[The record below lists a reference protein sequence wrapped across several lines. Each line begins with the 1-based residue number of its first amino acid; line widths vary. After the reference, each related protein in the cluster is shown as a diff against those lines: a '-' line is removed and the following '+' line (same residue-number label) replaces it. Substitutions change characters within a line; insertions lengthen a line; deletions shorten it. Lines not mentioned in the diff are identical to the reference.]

1 MVYGGKLRKLAK
13 RDCIITAMTRVRSDR
28 KCFQF
33 SDKNKRKNFHIWKIF
48 CAWVYGGKLHMCT
61 KFEGIIRH
69 WKRENRQ
76 KDTDEFWDK
85 NKRKSFQIW
94 KIFGGQLMG
103 RVWNMPA
110 KFEVPILKRNG
121 EKGTWSFDPFLGGA
135 KRGKKDKNWPF
146 HPRKFRLPRIP
157 RGVLHRIFFSPSV
170 VGASLF
176 DIHALVYT
184 LPRYSPLHNP
194 PYYI

>member
-1 MVYGGKLRKLAK
+1 
-13 RDCIITAMTRVRSDR
+13 
-28 KCFQF
+28 
-33 SDKNKRKNFHIWKIF
+33 
-48 CAWVYGGKLHMCT
+48 MCT
-61 KFEGIIRH
+61 KFEKLIRH
-69 WKRENRQ
+69 WKRENTQ

-94 KIFGGQLMG
+94 KIFGGNVYGGML
-103 RVWNMPA
+103 RKHA
-110 KFEVPILKRNG
+110 KFEKLIFTWNG
-121 EKGTWSFDPFLGGA
+121 DRRGQSFDPFLGGA

-157 RGVLHRIFFSPSV
+157 RGVLHRFSFSPSV

-184 LPRYSPLHNP
+184 LPPYSPLTIP
-194 PYYI
+194 PIIYKISTFLYILDFQFVFMSLVMG

>member
-1 MVYGGKLRKLAK
+1 MVCGGMLRKLAK
-13 RDCIITAMTRVRSDR
+13 
-28 KCFQF
+28 
-33 SDKNKRKNFHIWKIF
+33 
-48 CAWVYGGKLHMCT
+48 
-61 KFEGIIRH
+61 FEMIIRH

-94 KIFGGQLMG
+94 KIFGGNVYGGML
-103 RVWNMPA
+103 RKHA

-184 LPRYSPLHNP
+184 LPRYSPLTIP
-194 PYYI
+194 LIIYKISTFLYILDFQLIFMSLVMG

>member
-1 MVYGGKLRKLAK
+1 MVYGGKTRKRAK
-13 RDCIITAMTRVRSDR
+13 YE
-28 KCFQF
+28 KL
-33 SDKNKRKNFHIWKIF
+33 IF
-48 CAWVYGGKLHMCT
+48 TWNGEK
-61 KFEGIIRH
+61 
-69 WKRENRQ
+69 RQ
-76 KDTDEFWDK
+76 KDTDENQIK

-94 KIFGGQLMG
+94 KIFGGNVDGGML
-103 RVWNMPA
+103 RKYA

-157 RGVLHRIFFSPSV
+157 RGVLHRFSFSPSV

-176 DIHALVYT
+176 DIHALVYS
-184 LPRYSPLHNP
+184 LSPRYSPLHNP

>member
-1 MVYGGKLRKLAK
+1 MV
-13 RDCIITAMTRVRSDR
+13 D
-28 KCFQF
+28 
-33 SDKNKRKNFHIWKIF
+33 
-48 CAWVYGGKLHMCT
+48 GGKLHMCA
-61 KFEGIIRH
+61 KFEKLIRY

-85 NKRKSFQIW
+85 NKRKPFQIW

-103 RVWNMPA
+103 MILHMFT

-157 RGVLHRIFFSPSV
+157 RGVLHRFSFSPSV

-176 DIHALVYT
+176 DIHALVYS
-184 LPRYSPLHNP
+184 LPPYSPLTIP
-194 PYYI
+194 LLYIKFRLFYIYMTSNLSLCPWLWEKKGVRFFRSENFHF

>member
-1 MVYGGKLRKLAK
+1 
-13 RDCIITAMTRVRSDR
+13 
-28 KCFQF
+28 
-33 SDKNKRKNFHIWKIF
+33 
-48 CAWVYGGKLHMCT
+48 MCT
-61 KFEGIIRH
+61 KFENVMLKR
-69 WKRENRQ
+69 KRENRQ

-94 KIFGGQLMG
+94 KIFCENVRGGML
-103 RVWNMPA
+103 RKRA
-110 KFEVPILKRNG
+110 KFERLIFTWNG
-121 EKGTWSFDPFLGGA
+121 DRRGQSFDPFLGGA

-176 DIHALVYT
+176 DIHALVYS
-184 LPRYSPLHNP
+184 LPPYSPLTIP
-194 PYYI
+194 LIIYKISTFLYIHDFQFIFMSLVMG